1 MDTHRQAGL
10 RLARRALPEVQQEK
24 EEEASLTPVRR
35 RRNPLRI
42 GVGGSI
48 FLDTKLLTMG
58 GIVKDVRTEVMRDT
72 GVWVPEL
79 TI

>member
-1 MDTHRQAGL
+1 M
-10 RLARRALPEVQQEK
+10 VK
-24 EEEASLTPVRR
+24 EGTPIGPVRR